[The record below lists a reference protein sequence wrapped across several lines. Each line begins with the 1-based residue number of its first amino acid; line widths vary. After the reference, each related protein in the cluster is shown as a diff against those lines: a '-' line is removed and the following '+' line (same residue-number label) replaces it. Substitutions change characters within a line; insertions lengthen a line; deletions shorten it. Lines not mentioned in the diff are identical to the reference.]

1 MDGEAVRIAN
11 WNDLSSTVSQ
21 YGEDGQYG
29 RDSQS
34 AWSGRPFSQS
44 NRNSKSA
51 WSGQPE
57 WSEMTRIASRNDL
70 SSLVSQGSQSV
81 QSVRAVSHHGW
92 NSQSV
97 QQERSEQ
104 SSQSSHCQA
113 AWYGQ
118 SVQQGQQE

>member
-70 SSLVSQGSQSV
+70 SSLVSQGSQAG
-81 QSVRAVSHHGW
+81 QSVSMVGT
-92 NSQSV
+92 V
-97 QQERSEQ
+97 
-104 SSQSSHCQA
+104 SQSSRNDLSSLVSLVTVRQH
-113 AWYGQ
+113 GMVSQ
-118 SVQQGQQE
+118 SSRDSKSDQNS